1 MKQHKVYLG
10 LGSNIRPEHF
20 LPIGLDELAGLYGA
34 MDVSCAYE
42 SAAIGF
48 EGPMFHNMVVGLVT
62 SSPLIELAPC
72 LRALEFRHGRDP
84 QGDKFSSRTL
94 DIDILTFDDYAELTA
109 GIVLPREEIT
119 RNAFVLRPFAEIAP
133 DLVIPGQTQ
142 SLATLWRQYDA
153 PTQPL
158 TPVTLKWHAKTL
170 PTFQL

>member
-20 LPIGLDELAGLYGA
+20 LPTGLDELATLYGP
-34 MDVSCAYE
+34 MDVSCVYE
-42 SAAIGF
+42 GTAIGF
-48 EGPMFHNMVVGLVT
+48 EGPKFHNLVVGLVT
-62 SSPLIELAPC
+62 NSPLTELAPC

-84 QGDKFSSRTL
+84 HGDKFSSRTL
-94 DIDILTFDDYAELTA
+94 DIDILTFDNYAEMTA

-142 SLATLWRQYDA
+142 NLAALWRQYDA
-153 PTQPL
+153 TTQPL
-158 TPVTLKWHAKTL
+158 APVTLNWHAMTL
-170 PTFQL
+170 PIFQL

>member
-20 LPIGLDELAGLYGA
+20 LPTGLDELATLYGP
-34 MDVSCAYE
+34 MDVSCVYE
-42 SAAIGF
+42 GTAIGF
-48 EGPMFHNMVVGLVT
+48 EGPKFHNLVVGLVT
-62 SSPLIELAPC
+62 NSPLTELAPC

-94 DIDILTFDDYAELTA
+94 DIDILTFDNYAEMTA

-142 SLATLWRQYDA
+142 NLAAL
-153 PTQPL
+153 
-158 TPVTLKWHAKTL
+158 
-170 PTFQL
+170 